1 MPASSPNNTTS
12 GQSKSILITGCST
25 GIGKCA
31 AQTLQQQGWQV
42 FATARKP
49 EDLQMLKEELGVEAL
64 YMDYRDEASIKAV
77 AETVLEKTNG
87 KLFALFNNGAYG
99 QPGAVEDLPTAAL
112 REQFEANFFGWHD
125 LTKRLIPAMRANNQG
140 RIIQCSSI
148 FGFVSAH
155 YRGAYNASKYAVEA
169 LSDAMRQELRDTN
182 IKVAII
188 EPGPIRTE
196 FVPRCLQAYEEN
208 IDTENSPHK
217 ESYKARIAAMKKG
230 GTDKFKLEPDVVVDK
245 LIHALT
251 SKSPKIRYY
260 VTVPTYVLAYAKRF
274 LPTRIMDKI
283 LINN

>member
-1 MPASSPNNTTS
+1 M
-12 GQSKSILITGCST
+12 SKSILITGCSS

-31 AQTLQQQGWQV
+31 AKTLSEQGWQV

-49 EDLQMLKEELGVEAL
+49 EDLKMLKDELGVHSL
-64 YMDYRDEASIKAV
+64 YLDYRDEASIKNV
-77 AETVLEKTNG
+77 ADEVLELTNG
-87 KLFALFNNGAYG
+87 KLYALFNNGAYG
-99 QPGAVEDLPTAAL
+99 QPGAVEDLPTNAL
-112 REQFEANFFGWHD
+112 REQFETNFFGWHD
-125 LTKRLIPAMRANNQG
+125 LTKRLIPAMRANNEG

-217 ESYKARIAAMKKG
+217 ESYKKRIDAMKKG
-230 GTDKFKLEPDVVVDK
+230 GTDKFKLEPDIVVDK

-251 SKSPKIRYY
+251 SKNPKIRYY
-260 VTVPTYVLAYAKRF
+260 VTLPTYFMAYAKRF
-274 LPTRIMDKI
+274 LPAKMIDNI

>member
-1 MPASSPNNTTS
+1 M
-12 GQSKSILITGCST
+12 SKSILITGCSS

-31 AQTLQQQGWQV
+31 AKTLSEQGWQV

-49 EDLQMLKEELGVEAL
+49 EDLKMLNDELGVHAL
-64 YMDYRDEASIKAV
+64 YLDYREETSIKNV
-77 AETVLEKTNG
+77 ADQVLEQTDG

-99 QPGAVEDLPTAAL
+99 QPGAVEDLPTDVL

-125 LTKRLIPAMRANNQG
+125 LTKRLIPAMRANNEG

-217 ESYKARIAAMKKG
+217 ESYKKRIDAMKKG
-230 GTDKFKLEPDVVVDK
+230 STDKFKLDPDIVVAK
-245 LIHALT
+245 LNHAL
-251 SKSPKIRYY
+251 SRKNPKIRYY
-260 VTVPTYVLAYAKRF
+260 VTIPTYFMAYAKRF
-274 LPTRIMDKI
+274 LPAKMIDKI

>member
-1 MPASSPNNTTS
+1 M
-12 GQSKSILITGCST
+12 SKTILITGCSS

-31 AQTLQQQGWQV
+31 AKTLSEQGWQV

-49 EDLQMLKEELGVEAL
+49 EDLKMLKDELGVYSL
-64 YMDYRDEASIKAV
+64 YLDYRDEASIKNV
-77 AETVLEKTNG
+77 ADEVLEQTNG
-87 KLFALFNNGAYG
+87 KLYALFNNGAYG
-99 QPGAVEDLPTAAL
+99 QPGAVEDLPTNAL
-112 REQFEANFFGWHD
+112 REQFETNFFGWHD
-125 LTKRLIPAMRANNQG
+125 LTKRLIPAMRANNKG

-217 ESYKARIAAMKKG
+217 ESYKKRINAMKKG
-230 GTDKFKLEPDVVVDK
+230 GTDKFKLEPDIVVDK

-251 SKSPKIRYY
+251 SKNPKIRYY
-260 VTVPTYVLAYAKRF
+260 VTIPTYFMAYAKRF
-274 LPTRIMDKI
+274 LPAKMIDKI

>member
-1 MPASSPNNTTS
+1 M
-12 GQSKSILITGCST
+12 SKSILITGCSS

-31 AQTLQQQGWQV
+31 AKTLSEQGWQV

-49 EDLQMLKEELGVEAL
+49 EDLKMLKEELGVHSL
-64 YMDYRDEASIKAV
+64 YLDYRDEASIKNV
-77 AETVLEKTNG
+77 ADEVLELTNG
-87 KLFALFNNGAYG
+87 KLYALFNNGAYG
-99 QPGAVEDLPTAAL
+99 QPGAVEDLPTNAL
-112 REQFEANFFGWHD
+112 REQFETNFFGWHD
-125 LTKRLIPAMRANNQG
+125 LTKRLIPAMRANNEG

-217 ESYKARIAAMKKG
+217 ESYKKRIDAMKKG
-230 GTDKFKLEPDVVVDK
+230 GTDKFKLEPDIVVDK

-251 SKSPKIRYY
+251 SKNPKIRYY
-260 VTVPTYVLAYAKRF
+260 VTLPTYFMAYAKRF
-274 LPTRIMDKI
+274 LPAKMIDNI